1 MTVLI
6 TLFWRLAIFRASPEN
21 VPYSSSLMA
30 LVLAG
35 WFMLQLLVGSLQ
47 TALPLG
53 VLVSSQLLS
62 LVVVLAGTGLLL
74 AFKGL
79 QGRWLQTALSLV
91 GVDVVLTLLSLPLLA
106 LNASM
111 AQSLSAIELLY
122 LVLVS
127 WQLAAQSFI
136 YHRALN
142 VGPFLGLGV
151 AMTLLVASYAGVV
164 LLLPEVVTGAQ

>member
-1 MTVLI
+1 M
-6 TLFWRLAIFRASPEN
+6 
-21 VPYSSSLMA
+21 
-30 LVLAG
+30 
-35 WFMLQLLVGSLQ
+35 
-47 TALPLG
+47 
-53 VLVSSQLLS
+53 
-62 LVVVLAGTGLLL
+62 VVLAGTGLLL